1 MSYYLS
7 GLPPRTYCSRLL
19 NFTISFFPPI
29 LQSCLSTV
37 VAVAMSLLSMNY
49 SLIVMIMVNC
59 MSVFYFIIVSVVND
73 KDVQRLADLAEL

>member
-7 GLPPRTYCSRLL
+7 GLPPRLL

-37 VAVAMSLLSMNY
+37 VAVAMSLLSINY

>member
-37 VAVAMSLLSMNY
+37 SLLSVNY
-49 SLIVMIMVNC
+49 SLIVMIMENC
-59 MSVFYFIIVSVVND
+59 MPVFYFIIVSVVND
-73 KDVQRLADLAEL
+73 KAVQRLADLAEL

>member
-1 MSYYLS
+1 
-7 GLPPRTYCSRLL
+7 
-19 NFTISFFPPI
+19 
-29 LQSCLSTV
+29 
-37 VAVAMSLLSMNY
+37 MSLLSINY